1 MADNDDL
8 DDLLDELDSQGD
20 LETSQ
25 QVLSLRTESRRY
37 DKPVTIIEGFDL
49 TKSEIESTA
58 SDLRVRSGRAERSTR
73 VVSNCKV
80 ITAIASRNCFGIEGS
95 TFERPP
101 LGSGSALP
109 ARYATTASRLR
120 RRSRF
125 VAAYYL
131 CPTFDDEV

>member
-49 TKSEIESTA
+49 TQSEIESTA
-58 SDLRVRSGRAERSTR
+58 SDLKSSLGTGGTVDEGRIELQGDHRDRVPE
-73 VVSNCKV
+73 
-80 ITAIASRNCFGIEGS
+80 
-95 TFERPP
+95 
-101 LGSGSALP
+101 L
-109 ARYATTASRLR
+109 LR
-120 RRSRF
+120 DRG
-125 VAAYYL
+125 
-131 CPTFDDEV
+131 FDVRE